1 VVGEAE
7 RFILIDGYKRVR
19 ALKRLAHDTVR
30 ASGCKCRKSRRC
42 CSSGGCAASAN
53 SVRAGTLGAHAAMK
67 YLVPLARAN
76 AAAAT
81 QLATAVTP
89 LKPTRSISPA
99 ARAPVAAVRIAGN
112 MPFVLR
118 IRFYAALG

>member
-1 VVGEAE
+1 
-7 RFILIDGYKRVR
+7 
-19 ALKRLAHDTVR
+19 
-30 ASGCKCRKSRRC
+30 
-42 CSSGGCAASAN
+42 
-53 SVRAGTLGAHAAMK
+53 VRAGTLGAHAAMK